1 MLDASVPSPA
11 RIWNY
16 CVGGKDN
23 FAADR
28 AVAERVIE
36 VLPTAPVVARMTRQF
51 LDAIF
56 TTAA

>member
-1 MLDASVPSPA
+1 LFDESVPSTA

-16 CVGGKDN
+16 YIGGKDN

-36 VLPTAPVVARMTRQF
+36 VLPTVPVVARMTRTYF
-51 LDAIF
+51 
-56 TTAA
+56 